1 MSEDIWKKNM
11 SFPDFSNMCRRI
23 AERAESTTD
32 RTEVAIELWKRGFG
46 RIDALEKRL
55 DALEKST
62 PRPDC

>member
-1 MSEDIWKKNM
+1 MSP
-11 SFPDFSNMCRRI
+11 PDFLNMCLRAVEK
-23 AERAESTTD
+23 AEHAADSTEAT
-32 RTEVAIELWKRGFG
+32 ILLWKRGFG